1 MGKMRKR
8 MRYRS
13 RGLQGAGAEVEER
26 GVERVVELR
35 RLQQRLGN
43 RQRHL
48 VKLGRRW
55 LKKTTTMRMMKTKM
69 WSCLMTMMT
78 TKMTR
83 KPCSSKTRA
92 AVPVLEERSLRPF
105 LPEPAKQHHR

>member
-1 MGKMRKR
+1 MRKR
-8 MRYRS
+8 MRHRS
-13 RGLQGAGAEVEER
+13 RDLQGAEAEVEER
-26 GVERVVELR
+26 GVEQVVELQ

-48 VKLGRRW
+48 VELGRRW
-55 LKKTTTMRMMKTKM
+55 LKKTTMRMMKTKM
-69 WSCLMTMMT
+69 WSCSMTMTT

-92 AVPVLEERSLRPF
+92 PVPVLEERSLRPF
-105 LPEPAKQHHR
+105 LPEPAKQRHR

>member
-48 VKLGRRW
+48 VELGRRW
-55 LKKTTTMRMMKTKM
+55 LKKKTTTMRMKETKI
-69 WSCLMTMMT
+69 WSCVMTMT
-78 TKMTR
+78 TMNLTR

-92 AVPVLEERSLRPF
+92 TVPILEQRSLRP
-105 LPEPAKQHHR
+105 